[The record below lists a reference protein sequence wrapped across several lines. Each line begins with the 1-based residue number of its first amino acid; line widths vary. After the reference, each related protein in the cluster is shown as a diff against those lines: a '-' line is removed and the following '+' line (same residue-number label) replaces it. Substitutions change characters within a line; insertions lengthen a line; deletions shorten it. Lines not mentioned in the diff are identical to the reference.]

1 MDTKNIFWL
10 AISHAAVMYISLSL
24 FYIFLFASLIF
35 LFCIQFKEEEKITS
49 WASPNEGVKGGRK
62 QKPQISLVF
71 LCMFFLYLS
80 VENCWKILF
89 ATTTTTTRMKKRRLF
104 NFSHNKNFPFLL
116 YIFFYFIFLRR
127 WEKKSEDE
135 DERLKCLFAR
145 LFQLFVKSLGSLNF
159 FFFKYF

>member
-1 MDTKNIFWL
+1 MLPLCT
-10 AISHAAVMYISLSL
+10 SL

-89 ATTTTTTRMKKRRLF
+89 ATTTTTRMKKRRLF
-104 NFSHNKNFPFLL
+104 NFSHNKNFPFPPLH
-116 YIFFYFIFLRR
+116 FFYFIFLRR